1 MRLTRLFRSSAQS
14 VAAWRLYKAV
24 VDQARKPGPYLR
36 AGVPDTLD
44 GRFELIALHAFV
56 VLRRLKA
63 EHGRTKALAQA
74 LFDRM
79 FDDMDRSLREMGAG
93 DLGVGRRVKA
103 MASAFYG
110 RIGAYESGLAG
121 GDAALQA
128 VLARNLYGTVTPDP
142 ACIRAMACYLRGQ
155 IDHID
160 SLPLARLMDGDIDF
174 APPVGEAGG
183 ADRQGGKAR
192 AD

>member
-1 MRLTRLFRSSAQS
+1 MRLTRRFRANAQS
-14 VAAWRLYKAV
+14 AVAWRLYEAV
-24 VDQARKPGPYLR
+24 VDQARMPEFYLQ

-56 VLRRLKA
+56 VLRRLKI
-63 EHGRTKALAQA
+63 EHDRTKALAQA

-110 RIGAYESGLAG
+110 RIGAYETGLAG
-121 GDAALQA
+121 DDAVLHA
-128 VLARNLYGTVTPDP
+128 VLARNLYGTITPDP
-142 ACIRAMACYLRGQ
+142 ACIETIACYLRTQ

-160 SLPLARLMDGDIDF
+160 SLPLDRLMGGDIDF
-174 APPVGEAGG
+174 APLAGRLGG
-183 ADRQGGKAR
+183 AER
-192 AD
+192 